1 MGLNFRKS
9 ISLGKL
15 AKINLGKKSAGI
27 SFGVKGA
34 RYSVSTNGTRR
45 ATIGIPGT
53 GLSYTKTFGTKKGK
67 SEKEKAKETKVN
79 TKKVEE
85 FNESVEELIRIH
97 CTGVDAIDWNRVETI
112 PRKLSSLQ
120 EKVLAGDID
129 AYYEVIEKEEPFDE
143 LRLFGSEFEI
153 GTDAPEYIAA
163 EFNIKQEEII
173 PETEITLTKTGKVSE
188 KEMSKST
195 YNLLLQD
202 YACSVTLRL
211 ARDLFALLPVDKV
224 IVHAVDDMVNT
235 ATGNK
240 EELTLISVIFDRET
254 FESLNL
260 EGVDPSDC
268 FSNFEHNM
276 KFNKTQGFKPV
287 IKLTNW

>member
-1 MGLNFRKS
+1 M
-9 ISLGKL
+9 
-15 AKINLGKKSAGI
+15 
-27 SFGVKGA
+27 
-34 RYSVSTNGTRR
+34 
-45 ATIGIPGT
+45 
-53 GLSYTKTFGTKKGK
+53 
-67 SEKEKAKETKVN
+67 
-79 TKKVEE
+79 
-85 FNESVEELIRIH
+85 
-97 CTGVDAIDWNRVETI
+97 
-112 PRKLSSLQ
+112 
-120 EKVLAGDID
+120 
-129 AYYEVIEKEEPFDE
+129 
-143 LRLFGSEFEI
+143 
-153 GTDAPEYIAA
+153 
-163 EFNIKQEEII
+163 
-173 PETEITLTKTGKVSE
+173 
-188 KEMSKST
+188 
-195 YNLLLQD
+195 LQD